1 MGFDKR
7 FTCTIDIVETELYR
21 SYSSFGVESLPFV
34 RIYRVPSSIS
44 KYGSSLTFS
53 IQRLLPITGFR
64 SPRLPEKLNVRSR
77 PSGKTFVKYAADE
90 VRAPPD
96 QMMVRIGPCPQTAS
110 WLATISW
117 AAGGFFFPQ
126 SWSVSRLYT
135 SHFREPAFVNMRLS
149 LAALLFGSY
158 VAAIPRERKECASTG
173 ENPLRRAQSAII
185 LQFSHYLLLPEFVLD
200 VTYRDVPLTPDA
212 TERACSK
219 AYSVPRNEQ
228 RRLLP
233 GACGNER

>member
-149 LAALLFGSY
+149 LAALWLLCRCHTKG
-158 VAAIPRERKECASTG
+158 AERVRLDGRKSTPQGPICHHTPIFSLPASPGIRTG
-173 ENPLRRAQSAII
+173 CHIQGCPT
-185 LQFSHYLLLPEFVLD
+185 H
-200 VTYRDVPLTPDA
+200 T
-212 TERACSK
+212 
-219 AYSVPRNEQ
+219 
-228 RRLLP
+228 
-233 GACGNER
+233 